1 MTSTFAAAVATPVV
15 LQSETK
21 TKVRPSSPPVSA
33 DCCLKLNDP
42 LGLVEHLSRTR
53 PGDRASRN
61 AFGAREADRCRS
73 ESCDGCLHESAPGSS
88 GCRFEMDWC

>member
-21 TKVRPSSPPVSA
+21 TKVRSS
-33 DCCLKLNDP
+33 CFRFCQLLLELNDP
-42 LGLVEHLSRTR
+42 FGLVEHLSQTR

-61 AFGAREADRCRS
+61 AFRTREPDWRCS
-73 ESCDGCLHESAPGSS
+73 ESCDGCLPESAPGST
-88 GCRFEMDWC
+88 GCCFEVDWR